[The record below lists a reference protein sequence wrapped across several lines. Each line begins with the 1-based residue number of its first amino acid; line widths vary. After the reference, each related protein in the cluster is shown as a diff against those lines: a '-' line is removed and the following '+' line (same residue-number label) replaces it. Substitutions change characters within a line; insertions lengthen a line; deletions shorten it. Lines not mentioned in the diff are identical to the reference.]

1 MNAATAGDRGSP
13 AWRRATTWR
22 RPATWH
28 LAFATLLLL
37 AANCSVAVSQLAL
50 GLTLLAML
58 WRRVR
63 GDAAWWPNGLE
74 WTAGLLA
81 AWALAMVPLSTA
93 PHQSLVFY
101 KRFYLFTALWVLA
114 PLARDEAGRRWLA
127 GSLLAGAAGISIV
140 GVAQVVQATGGLM
153 RSRLAQVNNPM
164 TSGALLMLAL
174 LAAIGFLLARG
185 HSRRARWWLL
195 GAAAPVALALVHTMT
210 RSALLGA
217 GAGVA
222 VMVLAARP
230 RLFLWFAGAGVLSFV
245 LLLTVGERV
254 LPDTMWRQLSPAFAV
269 HGVDT
274 SERFDL
280 WRGGLR
286 MVAERPITGFG
297 DRDLLALMPKYVDN
311 PRAWQYGHLHNNVVH
326 LAVIWGVPG
335 CALALAF
342 LTAPAIV
349 VRRHWRR
356 RDAAGPP
363 VPWRDGWLLA
373 ALGVW
378 AGYGVA
384 GLTEW
389 YFGDAEPSLLYLVV
403 LGIALG
409 GAATKPLTW
418 RFRARSVDE

>member
-1 MNAATAGDRGSP
+1 MNTVTTAP
-13 AWRRATTWR
+13 VWR

-28 LAFATLLLL
+28 LGFASLLLV
-37 AANCSVAVSQLAL
+37 AASCSVAVSQLAL

-58 WRRVR
+58 WRAWRR
-63 GDAAWWPNGLE
+63 DAAWWPTGLE

-114 PLARDEAGRRWLA
+114 PLARDERGRRWLA
-127 GSLLAGAAGISIV
+127 GALLAGAAGISVV
-140 GVAQVVQATGGLM
+140 GVVQAVQATGGLM

-174 LAAIGFLLARG
+174 LAAIGFQLARG
-185 HSRRARWWLL
+185 HYRRARWWLL
-195 GAAAPVALALVHTMT
+195 GATAPVALALLHTMT

-230 RLFLWFAGAGVLSFV
+230 RLFLWIAGAGVLALA
-245 LLLTVGERV
+245 LLFTFGERV
-254 LPDTMWRQLSPAFAV
+254 LPPTMWRQLDPSFAV

-280 WRGGLR
+280 WRGGLK
-286 MVAERPITGFG
+286 MVSERPVTGFG

-342 LTAPAIV
+342 LTAPAV
-349 VRRHWRR
+349 VFRRQWRR
-356 RDAAGPP
+356 RDAAAPAQ
-363 VPWRDGWLLA
+363 PWRNGWLLA

-389 YFGDAEPSLLYLVV
+389 YFGDAEPSLLYLAV

-409 GAATKPLTW
+409 GAAAGPMT
-418 RFRARSVDE
+418 RRNRARTVDE

>member
-1 MNAATAGDRGSP
+1 MGPTSP
-13 AWRRATTWR
+13 AWRQ
-22 RPATWH
+22 PATWH
-28 LAFATLLLL
+28 LAFATLLLV

-50 GLTLLAML
+50 GLTLLAMI
-58 WRRVR
+58 WRRLR
-63 GDAAWWPNGLE
+63 GDAAWWPTGLE

-174 LAAIGFLLARG
+174 LAAIGFLLAQG

-195 GAAAPVALALVHTMT
+195 GAAAPIALALVHTMT

-217 GAGVA
+217 AAGVA

-230 RLFLWFAGAGVLSFV
+230 RLFLWFAGAGVAAVV
-245 LLLTVGERV
+245 LLAAFGEHV
-254 LPDTMWRQLSPAFAV
+254 LPEAMWRQLNPAFAV

-311 PRAWQYGHLHNNVVH
+311 PTAWQYGHLHNNVVH

-342 LTAPAIV
+342 LLAPAVI
-349 VRRHWRR
+349 VRRYWRR
-356 RDAAGPP
+356 RGSDGLAAGPAT
-363 VPWRDGWLLA
+363 PWRDGWLLA

-389 YFGDAEPSLLYLVV
+389 YFGDAEPSLLYLAV

-409 GAATKPLTW
+409 GAATQPITW

>member
-1 MNAATAGDRGSP
+1 MTRVAATP
-13 AWRRATTWR
+13 AWRRA
-22 RPATWH
+22 ATWH
-28 LAFATLLLL
+28 LAFATVLLV

-58 WRRVR
+58 WRRWR
-63 GDAAWWPNGLE
+63 RDADWWPTGLE
-74 WTAGLLA
+74 VTAGLLA
-81 AWALAMVPLSTA
+81 FWALGMVPVSTA

-127 GSLLAGAAGISIV
+127 GSLLFGAAGISIV
-140 GVAQVVQATGGLM
+140 GVVQVVHATGGLM

-185 HSRRARWWLL
+185 HGRRARWWLL
-195 GAAAPVALALVHTMT
+195 AALAPVALALVHTMT

-217 GAGVA
+217 AAGVA

-230 RLFLWFAGAGVLSFV
+230 RLFLWFAGAGVAAFI
-245 LLLTVGERV
+245 LLLLLGEHV
-254 LPDTMWRQLSPAFAV
+254 LPPAMWNQLNPAFAV

-297 DRDLLALMPKYVDN
+297 DRDLLALVPTYVEN
-311 PRAWQYGHLHNNVVH
+311 PASWRYGHLHNNVVQ

-342 LTAPAIV
+342 LTAPAVV

-356 RDAAGPP
+356 RGREASA
-363 VPWRDGWLLA
+363 PWREGWLLA

-389 YFGDAEPSLLYLVV
+389 YFGDAEPSLLYLAV

-409 GAATKPLTW
+409 GAADRPLHW
-418 RFRARSVDE
+418 RFRARSDDE

>member
-1 MNAATAGDRGSP
+1 MTSANTAMGRASP
-13 AWRRATTWR
+13 AWR

-28 LAFATLLLL
+28 LAFATLLLV

-58 WRRVR
+58 WRRLR
-63 GDAAWWPNGLE
+63 GDAAWWPTGLE

-153 RSRLAQVNNPM
+153 RIRLAQVNNPM

-174 LAAIGFLLARG
+174 LAAIGFLLAPG
-185 HSRRARWWLL
+185 HSRRARRWLL
-195 GAAAPVALALVHTMT
+195 GAAAPIALALVHTMT

-217 GAGVA
+217 AAGVA

-230 RLFLWFAGAGVLSFV
+230 RLFLWFAGAGVAAVV
-245 LLLTVGERV
+245 LLAAFGEHV
-254 LPDTMWRQLSPAFAV
+254 LPDAMWRQLNPAFAV

-280 WRGGLR
+280 WRGGLK
-286 MVAERPITGFG
+286 MVADRPIAGFG
-297 DRDLLALMPKYVDN
+297 DRDLLALMPQYVDN

-342 LTAPAIV
+342 LLAPAVI
-349 VRRHWRR
+349 VRRHWRAR
-356 RDAAGPP
+356 AAVGPAT
-363 VPWRDGWLLA
+363 PWRDGWLLA

-389 YFGDAEPSLLYLVV
+389 YFGDAEPSLLYLAV

-409 GAATKPLTW
+409 GAASKPLTW